1 MFNIMISTL
10 LKRKGYGR
18 IDFDTPS
25 RISSFLNPSLLTAF
39 LNHVYTI
46 RPLLCERFFSIVSF
60 SNITMRNAGI
70 IYCVCLKSITL
81 CDCLFLLLLLLL
93 LRRNFSGMSGNS
105 QQKNILQT
113 TGQLVQSSYLL
124 VRQEI
129 FLVYSFSEQ
138 VAAMGNSP
146 ETA

>member
-1 MFNIMISTL
+1 MISTL

-81 CDCLFLLLLLLL
+81 CDCLFLLLL
-93 LRRNFSGMSGNS
+93 RRNFSGMSGNW

-113 TGQLVQSSYLL
+113 TEQLVQSSYLL